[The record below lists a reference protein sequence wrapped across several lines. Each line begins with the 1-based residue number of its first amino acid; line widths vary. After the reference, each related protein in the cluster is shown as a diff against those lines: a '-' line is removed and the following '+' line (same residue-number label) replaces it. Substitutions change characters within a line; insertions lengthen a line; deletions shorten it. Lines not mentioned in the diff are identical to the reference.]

1 MRDLSITL
9 FKHVTAL
16 KREEEKLKSSLF
28 MSYQRNASDEKS
40 CAFINLF
47 CIILLTERDDEKYEL
62 RENEFIICNMVR
74 ISDIDIVVF
83 EFELGSI

>member
-40 CAFINLF
+40 CAFMNLF
-47 CIILLTERDDEKYEL
+47 CIILLTERDEEKYEL
-62 RENEFIICNMVR
+62 RENEFIICNIVR
-74 ISDIDIVVF
+74 ITLD
-83 EFELGSI
+83 L